1 MRTLGNMILLVL
13 GKELLMRGW
22 HVKLK
27 YTVLFILFTSFV
39 ARGVLRQTADPN
51 LMGAKSL
58 AEVIERWDKASPSE
72 RVSIEDALFEDIS
85 GAIPVL
91 RDKVVTGTRKQKM
104 FACAM
109 LVQMRDT
116 GSVETLVKAMDDPDD
131 MVKTRAI
138 VSLTRLKAKQ
148 AVTKIRQQVAKAKN
162 RTTLKAALAGLGML
176 GNAQDIPAL
185 RAHLSD
191 PAESVRINAAVALA
205 LLGNH
210 EGQEILLAGTQST
223 KPIVRKE
230 ATYSLGFVNTV
241 ESRNRLQEILDDPGG
256 KWKTYAQIALAQQ
269 DLANKPPG
277 QKISALKTLAS
288 DKNRQ
293 VAEWAV
299 ERIGELDT
307 PQGRAALKD
316 VGQLK
321 GKAGRKAKRL
331 LKIEEGD
338 NVKH

>member
-1 MRTLGNMILLVL
+1 MNKRHN
-13 GKELLMRGW
+13 
-22 HVKLK
+22 KLR
-27 YTVLFILFTSFV
+27 YTAFFILFPCLV
-39 ARGVLRQTADPN
+39 AQGIAGQTADPN
-51 LMGAKSL
+51 LLGEKSP
-58 AEVIERWDKASPSE
+58 AEFIERWDKATPGE
-72 RVSIEDALFEDIS
+72 RVLIEDALFADIS

-91 RDKVVTGTRKQKM
+91 RDKVVRGTKKQKM

-116 GSVETLVKAMDDPDD
+116 GSVETLVAAMDDPDD

-148 AVTKIRQQVAKAKN
+148 AVIKIRQQVAKAKN
-162 RTTLKAALAGLGML
+162 RAVLKAALAGLGML

-191 PAESVRINAAVALA
+191 PDESVRINAAVALA
-205 LLGNH
+205 LLGNY
-210 EGQEILLAGTQST
+210 EGQEILLAGTRST
-223 KPIVRKE
+223 RPIARKE

-241 ESRNRLQEILDDPGG
+241 ESRNKLQEILDDPDG

-269 DLANKPPG
+269 DLTNKPLG
-277 QKISALKTLAS
+277 QKVSALKILAS
-288 DKNRQ
+288 GKNEQ

-299 ERIGELDT
+299 ERIAELDI
-307 PQGRAALKD
+307 PESRAVLKN

-321 GKAGRKAKRL
+321 GRAGRKAKRL
-331 LKIEEGD
+331 LKIEEGR
-338 NVKH
+338 